1 MKIMILGADGFLG
14 SRLCQS
20 LRENEIIKCGRGKK
34 NDIILDITK
43 KNNFS
48 DILSKIKPNVI
59 INLIAITDVDACEKN
74 KKEANDVNNIMVKN
88 FVRIIKKSKLM
99 NKVFFLHIST
109 DQVYSGNGPHKENY
123 TKPENIYSKS
133 KLKGEKHI
141 KKINGCVIRTN
152 FIGKSLIKKKSLS
165 DWVYQSLKN
174 NKKINAFKNVKFS
187 PLNIETLCAYINLII
202 KKKISGVYNLGSKNG
217 FSKAE
222 FVLKFAKKLN
232 LNTNLIKFIDYKKK
246 MLLAKRPLDMRMN
259 VKRFENKFNV
269 VIKDLNYEINLL
281 SKEYKKI
288 T

>member
-1 MKIMILGADGFLG
+1 MILGADGFLG

-133 KLKGEKHI
+133 KLKGEKNI

>member
-1 MKIMILGADGFLG
+1 MILGADGFLG

>member
-1 MKIMILGADGFLG
+1 MILGADGFLG

-269 VIKDLNYEINLL
+269 VIKD
-281 SKEYKKI
+281 
-288 T
+288 

>member
-1 MKIMILGADGFLG
+1 MILGADGFLG

-152 FIGKSLIKKKSLS
+152 FIGKSLIKKKVFL
-165 DWVYQSLKN
+165 
-174 NKKINAFKNVKFS
+174 IGF
-187 PLNIETLCAYINLII
+187 INL
-202 KKKISGVYNLGSKNG
+202 
-217 FSKAE
+217 
-222 FVLKFAKKLN
+222 
-232 LNTNLIKFIDYKKK
+232 
-246 MLLAKRPLDMRMN
+246 
-259 VKRFENKFNV
+259 
-269 VIKDLNYEINLL
+269 
-281 SKEYKKI
+281 
-288 T
+288 